1 MKEEK
6 IEQEGT
12 AVSKSPRRPAA
23 FARGYGGPRENRRSL
38 DRLLRSAA
46 QVDDESPGAMPF
58 GFDTR
63 VVALWRAAKPKTN
76 GVVQLLR
83 GVAALSAAVIVI
95 STIAAVREANQSRE
109 IRESLTNEFAIADS
123 AIQDEF
129 SK

>member
-1 MKEEK
+1 MKNED
-6 IEQEGT
+6 I
-12 AVSKSPRRPAA
+12 
-23 FARGYGGPRENRRSL
+23 

-46 QVDDESPGAMPF
+46 QTGDETAAAMPF

-63 VVALWRAAKPKTN
+63 IVALWRAAGVKTN
-76 GVVQLLR
+76 GVVRLLR
-83 GVAALSAAVIVI
+83 SVALLSVAVIVI

-129 SK
+129 LK